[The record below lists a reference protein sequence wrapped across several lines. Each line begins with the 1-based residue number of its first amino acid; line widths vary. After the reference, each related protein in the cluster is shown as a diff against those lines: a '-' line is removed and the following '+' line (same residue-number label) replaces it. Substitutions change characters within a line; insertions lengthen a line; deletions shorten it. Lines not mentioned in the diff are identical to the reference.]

1 MLSGKVI
8 GSIVGVA
15 ALGLSAVLA
24 ARAWQ
29 HNPTGY
35 RVSEVAEVEAR
46 RPSPRAKSKTTP
58 GAEAARTS
66 AGVGPKN
73 IDQHAAAER
82 FSHTL
87 AEFHEDCWREQNRGK
102 AYARQPIA
110 KLSIVVPSAPEGD
123 TPFDFCVEQ
132 VRLDDMPLTWKDDGW
147 VVREDNEPAL
157 AGVWFPYGDRHTF
170 WSVPTGGRTFRG
182 LVRENEPICVRGS
195 TARVGREGYSD
206 SWGAGIGLFLNK
218 SGEQIGLYE
227 PGFSRIE
234 IVVSGPHVPNLR
246 LSIDDDVPSTG
257 GGSRWC
263 LNVRT

>member
-8 GSIVGVA
+8 GSLVVVAAVGVT
-15 ALGLSAVLA
+15 AVLA

-29 HNPTGY
+29 HNPTRY
-35 RVSEVAEVEAR
+35 RVSEVARGEAHR
-46 RPSPRAKSKTTP
+46 ASPRAESETTP
-58 GAEAARTS
+58 GIRAAPES
-66 AGVGPKN
+66 NDVGAKGEG
-73 IDQHAAAER
+73 AAR

-87 AEFHEDCWREQNRGK
+87 AEFREDCWQEQNHGK

-110 KLSIVVPSAPEGD
+110 KLSIVVPSAPEAD

-132 VRLDDMPLTWKDDGW
+132 VRLDDLPLNWKDDGW
-147 VVREDNEPAL
+147 VVREGNEQAL

-182 LVRENEPICVRGS
+182 LIRANEPICIRGS
-195 TARVGREGYSD
+195 TARVARQGYSD

-234 IVVSGPHVPNLR
+234 IVVSGPQVPNLR
-246 LSIDDDVPSTG
+246 LSFDDDLSSTG